1 MAIVKVHNKARN
13 VTYVYESVSYWD
25 KELRQPRSH
34 RKLIGRID
42 PATGDIVP
50 TGKRGRSD
58 AAAVIPLHSD
68 TDYRALYEPALATI
82 AQKDTLS
89 LKLSIYR
96 DLVNTAG
103 HCSYR
108 ARQTEIKML
117 PAIPVADLQK
127 QVDRMAKDLRLLDN
141 LLQQT
146 NWTTNLIEE

>member
-1 MAIVKVHNKARN
+1 MATVKVHNKARN

-68 TDYRALYEPALATI
+68 TDYRALYEQALATI
-82 AQKDTLS
+82 AQKDTLITELRS
-89 LKLSIYR
+89 QLAAVESDNRYCRRSMKKACDILM
-96 DLVNTAG
+96 DTAFG
-103 HCSYR
+103 KER
-108 ARQTEIKML
+108 I
-117 PAIPVADLQK
+117 
-127 QVDRMAKDLRLLDN
+127 N
-141 LLQQT
+141 G
-146 NWTTNLIEE
+146 

>member
-68 TDYRALYEPALATI
+68 TDYRALYEQALAAI
-82 AQKDTLS
+82 AQKDTLIAELRS
-89 LKLSIYR
+89 QLAAVENDNRYCRRSIKKAC
-96 DLVNTAG
+96 DILMDTAFG
-103 HCSYR
+103 KER
-108 ARQTEIKML
+108 I
-117 PAIPVADLQK
+117 
-127 QVDRMAKDLRLLDN
+127 N
-141 LLQQT
+141 G
-146 NWTTNLIEE
+146 

>member
-68 TDYRALYEPALATI
+68 TDYRALYEQALATI
-82 AQKDTLS
+82 AQKDALIAELRSQLAAVESDNRYCRRSMKKACDILMDTAS
-89 LKLSIYR
+89 GKEQ
-96 DLVNTAG
+96 VNG
-103 HCSYR
+103 
-108 ARQTEIKML
+108 
-117 PAIPVADLQK
+117 
-127 QVDRMAKDLRLLDN
+127 
-141 LLQQT
+141 
-146 NWTTNLIEE
+146 

>member
-68 TDYRALYEPALATI
+68 TDYRALYEQALATI
-82 AQKDTLS
+82 AQKDTLIAELRS
-89 LKLSIYR
+89 QLAAVESDNRYCRRSMKKACDILMDTASGKEQ
-96 DLVNTAG
+96 VNG
-103 HCSYR
+103 
-108 ARQTEIKML
+108 
-117 PAIPVADLQK
+117 
-127 QVDRMAKDLRLLDN
+127 
-141 LLQQT
+141 
-146 NWTTNLIEE
+146 